1 MKNAAWT
8 GQTGKVGTPLT
19 HVSWRLGGLT
29 EHFVCWPVERER
41 WPERERGREKKR
53 ESGRGENERG
63 RCEETEGG
71 KNVNATFHNL
81 ANSVMDLSANACSSD
96 NSCTLH

>member
-1 MKNAAWT
+1 MA
-8 GQTGKVGTPLT
+8 GEG
-19 HVSWRLGGLT
+19 
-29 EHFVCWPVERER
+29 
-41 WPERERGREKKR
+41 
-53 ESGRGENERG
+53 GENERG

-96 NSCTLH
+96 NSCTLHLKLDIFVAALGGKKKKLRLISGDPLVLANVRTS